1 MASLEKTPGGYRV
14 SWWTDGRGSKR
25 LKSPVFPFKKDALEA
40 QKKINAENAAAKP
53 MRFGASVGWEELV
66 ARFVKSRQRRSARYE
81 DDIRDTCMRHAKDH
95 AWKAAAD
102 VTADQVKALP
112 LHSIRIVLAVLRY
125 AESEGIAVSR
135 LSTKVSPPGRPRA
148 PRDDSMTLAQV
159 AELVAKA
166 TKWHLSNGAV
176 AHMIATYGHRAETL
190 IAAKVGDVDLAQ
202 GRIVLKVKS
211 GDTIRH
217 PVTQETLAL
226 LRQVIGD
233 RPATDPLFPGH
244 GELPWKSGHAFAQ
257 WWSHSIAAGFARKA
271 GILDLRRYG
280 ISHMLALGLDA
291 RTVADITGHR
301 TVSLLLNTY
310 ARSDDARRAGAIA
323 ALEAAGKKPRLRQKK
338 ESVTPR

>member
-1 MASLEKTPGGYRV
+1 MASLEKTSGGYRV

-25 LKSPVFPFKKDALEA
+25 LKSPVFPLKKQALEA
-40 QKKINAENAAAKP
+40 QKRINAENAAAKP

-66 ARFVKSRQRRSARYE
+66 ARFVKSKARRSARYE
-81 DDIRDTCMRHAKDH
+81 SDIRDTCMRHAKDH

-102 VTADQVKALP
+102 VTADHVKALP

-125 AESEGIAVSR
+125 AEAEGIAVAR
-135 LSTKVSPPGRPRA
+135 LSTKVAPPSRPRA
-148 PRDDSMTLAQV
+148 PRDDSLTSVEV
-159 AELVAKA
+159 AELIAKA
-166 TKWHLSNGAV
+166 TKWHQSNGV
-176 AHMIATYGHRAETL
+176 LAHMIATYGHRAETL
-190 IAAKVGDVDLAQ
+190 ISASVGDVDLGL
-202 GRIVLKVKS
+202 GRIVLRVKN

-217 PVTQETLAL
+217 PITKETQEL

-233 RPATDPLFPGH
+233 RPAAAPLFHGH
-244 GELPWKSGHAFAQ
+244 AALPWASGHAFAQ
-257 WWSHSIAAGFARKA
+257 WWSHSIAAGLSRKS

-280 ISHMLALGLDA
+280 ISRMLALGLDA

-323 ALEAAGKKPRLRQKK
+323 ALEAAGSKP
-338 ESVTPR
+338 